1 MRRSNAV
8 DASRPAVAMWMSRTL
23 RSVVMLVMV
32 SLASCSSGES
42 SDSVER
48 VCPETD
54 VADRTE
60 ISEERAELLLGFSEA
75 DAERCAATLGWAYR
89 VGMRDGESFAL
100 TMDYS
105 PQRVTV
111 SIEEGVVTAIV
122 VG

>member
-23 RSVVMLVMV
+23 RSVAMLVMV
-32 SLASCSSGES
+32 SLASCGSGES
-42 SDSVER
+42 SDLVER

-60 ISEERAELLLGFSEA
+60 ISEERAELLLGLSEA

-111 SIEEGVVTAIV
+111 SIENGLVSAIV